1 MRKTAAGAISGS
13 ATASAVVLEAKP
25 DRGAL
30 KTDESD
36 NREEDAMPHNRGT
49 RRKPR
54 YVGLVSYKGHTKW
67 VGTHPSIAAYK
78 QAEHERLIE
87 LREEVDLAEGRR
99 VPTVMEFA
107 GAVIHENG
115 KITMS
120 WPDGQRALKE
130 TGRRASTLR
139 RMREGLKPL
148 VRDFGDRQLDSF
160 RREDALSWSLPRGS
174 HVQQSARQFFN
185 HALDRDLIPR
195 NVFTRLGVRKRTR
208 RVDRPDF
215 EVISD
220 EQYERLCRCARAS
233 RTDSYGLILKGVIL
247 AIGEAAMRPGEIF
260 ALHHDDLDYTAGTI
274 HVRRH
279 LDLASGVIGWPKDDE
294 PRDIAMS
301 PRLHRHLQTMPRI
314 SEEILFPTPRGR
326 YMRRSTWSAHW
337 HAIRAAAQM
346 PGLEFYELR
355 HRAIQWMIDPPHD
368 GGLGLDIQST
378 AHIAGHHDGGYLV
391 CSTYSKLAAHRA
403 LARARLALNAHQQRE
418 QNRQHEQSKPAT
430 TA

>member
-1 MRKTAAGAISGS
+1 MHNPEGD
-13 ATASAVVLEAKP
+13 V
-25 DRGAL
+25 
-30 KTDESD
+30 
-36 NREEDAMPHNRGT
+36 MPHNRGT

-78 QAEHERLIE
+78 QAEHDRLIE

-107 GAVIHENG
+107 GAVIQQNG

-120 WPDGQRALKE
+120 WPEGQRALKE
-130 TGRRASTLR
+130 TGRRASTVR

-148 VRDFGDRQLDSF
+148 VRDFADRQLDSF
-160 RREDALSWSLPRGS
+160 KREGALSWSLPRGS

-185 HALDRDLIPR
+185 HALDRDLIPQ
-195 NVFTRLGVRKRTR
+195 NVFTCLGVRKHTR
-208 RVDRPDF
+208 RIDRPDF

-220 EQYERLCRCARAS
+220 EQYERLCRCARAT
-233 RTDSYGLILKGVIL
+233 RTDSYGLILHGIIL
-247 AIGEAAMRPGEIF
+247 TIGEAATRPGEIF
-260 ALHHDDLDYTAGTI
+260 ALHHNDVDYTAGII

-301 PRLHRHLQTMPRI
+301 PKLHRHLQTMPKL

-378 AHIAGHHDGGYLV
+378 AHIAATTTAATSSAAPTQSSPSTAPSPAHDAQWTPT
-391 CSTYSKLAAHRA
+391 S
-403 LARARLALNAHQQRE
+403 NAHKTPHPT
-418 QNRQHEQSKPAT
+418 RQTGPA
-430 TA
+430 